1 MTGSVTVQDI
11 GLVSV
16 AVLTFRRNEE
26 VAELLPRLEEQAELV
41 APVDVE
47 VVVVDN
53 DPDAG
58 ARELVESYP
67 SARVRYVHE
76 PAPGIAH
83 ARNRALDETASAHL
97 LVFIDDD
104 ERPLG
109 QWLPALVG
117 TYRRTGAAAVAGL
130 VIPDYAF
137 SPDPWIEAGGFFVRK
152 QYPDGTVMPAA
163 GSGNLLLDVRQVRR
177 HGLRFDERFGLTG
190 GSDHLFTRDLVKR
203 GGTIVWSD
211 RAEVVDKVPAQRLT
225 RQWVVQRQ
233 YRVGNTWARTGLVL
247 ADPGPA
253 RVATRLRLTARGLA
267 RIGLGGA
274 RVALGRVTGSDR
286 AHARGSRMLARG
298 RGMVSGAWGV
308 TFHEYRR
315 TT

>member
-1 MTGSVTVQDI
+1 MTGAPGLQDV

-16 AVLTFRRNEE
+16 VVLTFRRNED
-26 VAELLPRLEEQAELV
+26 VAELLPRLEQQAETV
-41 APVDVE
+41 APLQVE

-53 DPDAG
+53 DPDG
-58 ARELVESYP
+58 SARELVESYP
-67 SARVRYVHE
+67 SARIRYVHE

-83 ARNRALDETASAHL
+83 ARNRALDEASSSHL

-104 ERPLG
+104 ERPMPD
-109 QWLPALVG
+109 WLSSLVG

-137 SPDPWIEAGGFFVRK
+137 PPERWIEAGGFFVRK
-152 QYPDGTVMPAA
+152 QYPDGTLMPAA
-163 GSGNLLLDVRQVRR
+163 GSGNLLLDVRQVRA

-190 GSDHLFTRDLVKR
+190 GSDHLFTRDLVRR
-203 GGTIVWSD
+203 GGRIVWSD
-211 RAEVVDKVPAQRLT
+211 RAEVVDKVPEQRLT

-233 YRVGNTWARTGLVL
+233 YRVGNTWSRTGLVL
-247 ADPGPA
+247 SEPGLA
-253 RVATRLRLTARGLA
+253 RVATRLRLSARGLA
-267 RIGLGGA
+267 RVGLGGV
-274 RVALGRVTGSDR
+274 RVLLGRLTRSDR
-286 AHARGSRMLARG
+286 MHARGSRMLARG

-315 TT
+315 AT